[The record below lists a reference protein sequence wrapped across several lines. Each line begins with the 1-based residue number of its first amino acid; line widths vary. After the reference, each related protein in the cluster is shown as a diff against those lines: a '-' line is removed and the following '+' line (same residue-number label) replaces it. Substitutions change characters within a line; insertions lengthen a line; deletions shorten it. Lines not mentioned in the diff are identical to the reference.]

1 MNIRDIFITLRYKI
15 SYGST
20 VEWYNF
26 WYIVLRKK
34 RKITPQ
40 VASIDETIRK
50 IIDDRCSVSRFG
62 DGEVLLTSPE
72 KEIRFQKGDPLL
84 AKRLTEVLQSHEE
97 GHIVCISDAFR
108 DLYRYNRKSR
118 RFWRTHFYL
127 YGSWW
132 DRLLVAGRKY
142 YNTFVTRPYMDF
154 ARKED
159 SARWFHD
166 MKGIWDNRDIVFIE
180 GGAGLICRLRSLKE
194 RKRVVVVCPNDP
206 HTEYVITRSLHEGF
220 ADFLLV
226 ADTPHLLNSEY
237 IRLQYP
243 DHVKVYEA
251 TSPDKAAQEAVSL
264 IREGHADVLMKGIIN
279 TDNLLRAVLNKE
291 HGILPKGNVLSH
303 ITVAQIPMYKKLLF
317 FSDAAVIPR
326 PTLEQFEA
334 MLRYDLEVCR
344 RMGIEAPRVA
354 LIHCT
359 EKVNEKFPHTLDY
372 VTLKERAAAGAYGNM
387 YLDGPMD
394 VKTACDAHSGEVKGI
409 SSPVVGHADL
419 LIFPNIESGNTFYK
433 TVSLFGDA
441 NMAGML
447 RGTASPV
454 VVPSRADSGNSKYY
468 SLALACVAG

>member
-1 MNIRDIFITLRYKI
+1 MEPI
-15 SYGST
+15 
-20 VEWYNF
+20 
-26 WYIVLRKK
+26 
-34 RKITPQ
+34 Q
-40 VASIDETIRK
+40 
-50 IIDDRCSVSRFG
+50 
-62 DGEVLLTSPE
+62 
-72 KEIRFQKGDPLL
+72 
-84 AKRLTEVLQSHEE
+84 
-97 GHIVCISDAFR
+97 
-108 DLYRYNRKSR
+108 
-118 RFWRTHFYL
+118 
-127 YGSWW
+127 
-132 DRLLVAGRKY
+132 
-142 YNTFVTRPYMDF
+142 DF
-154 ARKED
+154 
-159 SARWFHD
+159 
-166 MKGIWDNRDIVFIE
+166 
-180 GGAGLICRLRSLKE
+180 AGLICRLRSLKE

-372 VTLKERAAAGAYGNM
+372 VTLKERCLRKHVLGRTHGCE
-387 YLDGPMD
+387 DGM
-394 VKTACDAHSGEVKGI
+394 
-409 SSPVVGHADL
+409 
-419 LIFPNIESGNTFYK
+419 
-433 TVSLFGDA
+433 
-441 NMAGML
+441 
-447 RGTASPV
+447 
-454 VVPSRADSGNSKYY
+454 
-468 SLALACVAG
+468 